1 LSFQI
6 EDICK
11 GLGVT
16 ALVLNKK
23 LKTLMGITAN
33 AFVRSIRMKRAA
45 ELLKTGRYSVSEVT
59 YDVGF
64 NDLKYFREC
73 FKKEFGVLPQQYKEQ
88 NTQTDL
94 DS

>member
-1 LSFQI
+1 M
-6 EDICK
+6 
-11 GLGVT
+11 GVT
-16 ALVLNKK
+16 A
-23 LKTLMGITAN
+23 N
-33 AFVRSIRMKRAA
+33 ALVRSIRMKRAA

>member
-1 LSFQI
+1 
-6 EDICK
+6 
-11 GLGVT
+11 
-16 ALVLNKK
+16 
-23 LKTLMGITAN
+23 
-33 AFVRSIRMKRAA
+33 MKRAA

-88 NTQTDL
+88 SIQTDL

>member
-1 LSFQI
+1 M
-6 EDICK
+6 
-11 GLGVT
+11 T

-23 LKTLMGITAN
+23 LKALMGVTAN

-73 FKKEFGVLPQQYKEQ
+73 FKKEFGMQPTEYSMKSAK
-88 NTQTDL
+88 NT
-94 DS
+94 